1 MPSKVRGAAYFSL
14 HDLTLAIREVEPAN
28 PALFKSLEALSFVRA
43 QIPEEKPTIVLAVD
57 PKGQRLT
64 IPADAREA
72 FRADGFS
79 QLETAGVIYLTDGR
93 TTLKVQPQQSMAQ
106 VWLDRSFLDKPA
118 SLQYL
123 FWAYGL
129 LKLLRGKEVFNLHA
143 AGLVSPAGE
152 GLLLV
157 GQSGSGKS
165 TLSIGLI
172 RAGWGYL
179 SDDTLLLR
187 RQGEFIEALALR
199 KHFYV
204 DHDASAAYLDLALGE
219 PVADTKGGQRRCVDI
234 HTPFADHYRPC
245 CIPQRLLFTKI
256 VPREVSVLRTIRPAL
271 ALARLLEESGS
282 QLFDRDTM
290 DAQIGMLNQLI
301 KQTRIYQLEAG
312 RDLYQAPTRLMAL
325 LAQAE
330 GGDNGPHHH

>member
-1 MPSKVRGAAYFSL
+1 MRIILAFQGAGRGAAYFSL
-14 HDLTLAIREVEPAN
+14 HDLTLEIRAVESAN

-43 QIPEEKPTIVLAVD
+43 QIPEEKPTIALAVD
-57 PKGQRLT
+57 LSGQRLA

-79 QLETAGVIYLTDGR
+79 QLETAGIIYLTDGQ
-93 TTLKVQPQQSMAQ
+93 TTLKVQPQQGAAQ

-204 DHDASAAYLDLALGE
+204 DHDASAAYPDLALGE
-219 PVADTKGGQRRCVDI
+219 PVADTRGGQRRCVDI
-234 HTPFADHYRPC
+234 HTPFADNYRPC

-256 VPREVSVLRTIRPAL
+256 VPREVSALRTIRPAL

-290 DAQIGMLNQLI
+290 DAQLGVLNQLI

-312 RDLYQAPTRLMAL
+312 HDLYQTPARLMAL

-330 GGDNGPHHH
+330 GGE